1 MTPLENLR
9 TIAADP
15 LPRKTAREIIEAR
28 LGRDLGPIRDMPRD
42 TRRALYRVAK
52 TLQELKGNYT

>member
-28 LGRDLGPIRDMPRD
+28 LGRDLGPICDMPAE
-42 TRRALYRVAK
+42 TRRAIYKLALA
-52 TLQELKGNYT
+52 LQKQK

>member
-15 LPRKTAREIIEAR
+15 LPRKTAREILERR
-28 LGRDLGPIRDMPRD
+28 LNRDLGPICDMPAE
-42 TRRALYRVAK
+42 TRRAIYKLALA
-52 TLQELKGNYT
+52 LQKQK